1 MYLRFVFF
9 YRVLPGVPPEAN
21 SSSFYWW
28 EVLNWNQDQVT
39 PFLQMVT
46 EFFIFFFF
54 QTRKHFSLAAGN
66 SVQGVGSPD
75 EAVWFLFISFLFFF
89 GRGDSLRWRFGE
101 SIRKSS
107 VFFSFFFKSNESITY
122 SNGSIILDYFFFEI
136 QRQFLWLYLRGR
148 GKRHK

>member
-46 EFFIFFFF
+46 EFFIFFFSKQENIF
-54 QTRKHFSLAAGN
+54 LWLQETRSRGLVRPMRPFDFYL
-66 SVQGVGSPD
+66 
-75 EAVWFLFISFLFFF
+75 FLFYFFL
-89 GRGDSLRWRFGE
+89 GGGTLCGGDLVNRFE
-101 SIRKSS
+101 R
-107 VFFSFFFKSNESITY
+107 VPFFSFFFKSNESITY

-136 QRQFLWLYLRGR
+136 QRQFLWLFLRGR